1 MILGLAGWAMM
12 GRWEGQ
18 NKGDNSGLST
28 IVSGQVRKEVRGGLR
43 KRVGGFKGE
52 CGRVRKEVFGQV

>member
-1 MILGLAGWAMM
+1 MIIGLAGWAMM

-28 IVSGQVRKEVRGGLR
+28 IVSGQVRKEVRAGLR
-43 KRVGGFKGE
+43 KRVGGF
-52 CGRVRKEVFGQV
+52 